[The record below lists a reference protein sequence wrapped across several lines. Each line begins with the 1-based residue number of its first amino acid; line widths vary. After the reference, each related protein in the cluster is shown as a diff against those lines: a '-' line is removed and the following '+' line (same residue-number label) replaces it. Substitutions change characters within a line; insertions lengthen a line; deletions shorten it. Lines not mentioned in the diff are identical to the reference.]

1 MQSSRCLYSRS
12 IPASHSFNLL
22 FSVSNNL
29 IVFHFSFIC
38 TAFLFFSLIPLTVS
52 GRNFRVHG
60 NFLWLHLSAFLSS
73 TSTLSLVFSW
83 LTLSLLSSYFLA
95 DSISVSWRVAVFLR
109 HTVWMTMGSI
119 TPNLVMYVPAPLGG
133 LAANRWDFI
142 RFHQPWRHNSPK
154 VTLCLIFLFY
164 VNSMSVPVC
173 NGGFTMRW
181 IVKG

>member
-1 MQSSRCLYSRS
+1 MCIYPEPVSASQTLYL
-12 IPASHSFNLL
+12 F

-29 IVFHFSFIC
+29 HVFYSSFIC
-38 TAFLFFSLIPLTVS
+38 PAIPFFFSLIPLTVS
-52 GRNFRVHG
+52 DHNFQAHG
-60 NFLWLHLSAFLSS
+60 NFLWLHLSAFFSS
-73 TSTLSLVFSW
+73 TSAPSLVFSW
-83 LTLSLLSSYFLA
+83 LDLSCFVA

-109 HTVWMTMGSI
+109 RTVWMTMGSI

-154 VTLCLIFLFY
+154 VTLCLIFLVY
-164 VNSMSVPVC
+164 VNSMPVPVC